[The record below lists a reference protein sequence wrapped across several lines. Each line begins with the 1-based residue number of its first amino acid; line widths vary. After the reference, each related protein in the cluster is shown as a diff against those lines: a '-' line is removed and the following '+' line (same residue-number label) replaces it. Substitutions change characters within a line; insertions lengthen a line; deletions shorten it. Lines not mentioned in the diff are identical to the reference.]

1 MSLVLQAFLLEKY
14 GPRLN
19 TEQLAEVLGW
29 SKQTLYNHFAAG
41 TCPVKTY
48 TENGKRWAAFQDV
61 AEYFEM
67 ARQAAAVRML
77 ASAERPRSA
86 LRRGRGST

>member
-1 MSLVLQAFLLEKY
+1 MDLITQAFIFKKY

-29 SKQTLYNHFAAG
+29 SKHTLYRHFAAG

-48 TENGKRWAAFQDV
+48 TEGGKRWASYEHV
-61 AEYFEM
+61 AEYLG
-67 ARQAAAVRML
+67 RVSQQAA
-77 ASAERPRSA
+77 
-86 LRRGRGST
+86 